1 MYPNESIRHFVRNDQ
16 ELNAFYELSIRL
28 SRTAVAKSD
37 MPGSKYKQSV
47 IRGMDIEDLV
57 HDRSFYMKFMK
68 RALGNDH
75 ECKILFII

>member
-1 MYPNESIRHFVRNDQ
+1 MYPNESNRHFVRNDQ
-16 ELNAFYELSIRL
+16 ERNAFYELSIRL

-57 HDRSFYMKFMK
+57 HEWSFYIKFMK
-68 RALGNDH
+68 RALGEFH
-75 ECKILFII
+75 KFYMK